1 MFKLKW
7 TPLLAVIVLVGCDQT
22 DSGSVATSQ
31 IAADFKVISTSSDP
45 DAKVMVTAKLT
56 RTREF
61 NAPQLELDP
70 GDELTVTAAG
80 VTTTLHRSPLL
91 FVTQYEA
98 EVDNASTHTQF
109 VIAFNRVEDTS
120 APSSIAQLPDPFDIS
135 PMAASYHLGDTILLT
150 WTAAVSEDEVM
161 FYSHRTSCEVDDDTV
176 EGTSFIARLV
186 TGDTV
191 DDGTLSLNIDD
202 FIYNVDRDTLVACEA
217 HITLERRQEGSVDPN
232 FGAGGDFI
240 AIQERSLEFEIVL
253 P

>member
-1 MFKLKW
+1 MLKLKW
-7 TPLLAVIVLVGCDQT
+7 TPLLALIFVVGCDQT
-22 DSGSVATSQ
+22 DSGSVATSEV
-31 IAADFKVISTSSDP
+31 AADFKVISVSSDP
-45 DAKVMVTAKLT
+45 DDKVMVTARLT

-80 VTTTLHRSPLL
+80 VTTTLQRSPLL

-109 VIAFNRVEDTS
+109 VIAFNRAEDTS
-120 APSSIAQLPDPFDIS
+120 APSSIAQLPDPFDLS
-135 PMAASYHLGDTILLT
+135 PMAASYPLSDTLLLT
-150 WTAAVSEDEVM
+150 WTPAVTEDEVM
-161 FYSHRTSCEVDDDTV
+161 FYRHRTSCEVDDVTT

-186 TGDTV
+186 TGETV
-191 DDGTLSLNIDD
+191 DDGTLTLNIDD

-217 HITLERRQEGSVDPN
+217 QVIFERRQEGSVDPN
-232 FGAGGDFI
+232 FGAGGDFM